1 MNRYSIRDLEK
12 MTGIKAHTIRI
23 WEKRY
28 GIVEPSRSLT
38 NIRNY
43 TDEDLKRLLN
53 ITALNKAGFKISAI
67 VAMSP
72 DEINRRLVEISETDS
87 SYTYEV
93 ENMVLAMLEMDEQ
106 RFDKIISSAIIKLGF
121 EITMTDLLSRFL
133 VKTGVLWQAGT
144 ISPVQEHFASNLIRQ
159 KLIMAIDGLSIT
171 YTDHSKTFLL
181 FLPEGEYHEIALLY
195 FHYLIK
201 KAGHKV
207 VYLGQ
212 NVPVSNLALVE
223 GIQNIPYLMT
233 SVTCPQPGSD
243 LQDFIDRLAGLFPAK
258 TVLLGGYQFQQHFPS
273 LPSNIKY
280 FDSVS
285 EMTDFLIDA

>member
-53 ITALNKAGFKISAI
+53 VSALNKAGFKISAI
-67 VAMSP
+67 VAMSS
-72 DEINRRLVEISETDS
+72 DEMNRRLMEISETDS

-121 EITMTDLLSRFL
+121 ETTMTDLLSRFL

-195 FHYLIK
+195 FHYLVK
-201 KAGHKV
+201 RAGHKV

-233 SVTCPQPGSD
+233 SVTCPQAGND
-243 LQDFIDRLAGLFPAK
+243 LQDFIDRLAGLFPTK

-273 LPSNIKY
+273 LPSNMKY
-280 FDSVS
+280 FETVS
-285 EMTDFLIDA
+285 EMTEFLREA